1 MKNNTF
7 FQAIL
12 SYNGLSYREV
22 ESTWYYTTLGLLSL
36 SVLCLVAGTLDERVF
51 NGVSVWSK
59 PGKFAFSLA
68 VFFGTL
74 LIFAS
79 YLPRGYLHRGVGRF
93 IVLSLVCVALAE
105 QAYITFQAA
114 LGQAS
119 HFNFSTPLHGLIY
132 SMMGVGALWL
142 VTAPL
147 WLAVIIGKSNSK
159 NDPLIL
165 SIIIGL
171 VLAFVLGG
179 GFGSYLGS
187 QTSHWVNAAQ
197 TDVNGLWFFGW
208 ARDGGDL
215 RVPHFFGLHAMQ
227 AVPLCAVFLPK
238 RLDNIYACALV
249 VLFSAIYAAGCI
261 FTFFQAVGGRPFI
274 G

>member
-1 MKNNTF
+1 
-7 FQAIL
+7 
-12 SYNGLSYREV
+12 V
-22 ESTWYYTTLGLLSL
+22 
-36 SVLCLVAGTLDERVF
+36 V
-51 NGVSVWSK
+51 
-59 PGKFAFSLA
+59 
-68 VFFGTL
+68 
-74 LIFAS
+74 
-79 YLPRGYLHRGVGRF
+79 
-93 IVLSLVCVALAE
+93 
-105 QAYITFQAA
+105 
-114 LGQAS
+114 
-119 HFNFSTPLHGLIY
+119 
-132 SMMGVGALWL
+132 
-142 VTAPL
+142 
-147 WLAVIIGKSNSK
+147 IGKSNSK
-159 NDPLIL
+159 KDPLIL
-165 SIIIGL
+165 SIVIGL

-227 AVPLCAVFLPK
+227 AVPLFALFLPK
-238 RLDNIYACALV
+238 RLDKKYACALV